1 MAFRHSPFPPALNP
15 NDFKRYYLK
24 AHELLMMLENA
35 SEAQNATP
43 AHLRNQEII
52 RVRGFSQSLMMRV
65 LEMNAGVRAL
75 KASWKGIERVHRQAS
90 EAYITPI
97 ERATESEDAA
107 GCIMGEVHCKTYA
120 TLLEDYETLLGNLHS
135 VLPHLSLLSGST

>member
-75 KASWKGIERVHRQAS
+75 KASWKAVERVHKQARQ
-90 EAYITPI
+90 AYITPI
-97 ERATESEDAA
+97 ERGTESDING

-120 TLLEDYETLLGNLHS
+120 TLLEDYETLLGNMHS